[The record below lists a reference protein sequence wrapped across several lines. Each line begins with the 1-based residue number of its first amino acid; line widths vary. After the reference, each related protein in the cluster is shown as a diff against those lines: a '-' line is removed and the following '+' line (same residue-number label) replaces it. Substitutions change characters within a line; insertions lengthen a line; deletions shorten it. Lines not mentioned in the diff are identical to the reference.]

1 MSYEVKESKQF
12 SRSGAEVLAVAGELI
27 TQLGGKRPKKDPG
40 VAGQV
45 QADFNKEVGG
55 KPFGNRVQ
63 LIVRVVDD
71 GPGGCTAS
79 VEAYPVDPLGKPL
92 LFGVVGEPARLV
104 TRAFWDR
111 LEARF
116 PPAAG

>member
-1 MSYEVKESKQF
+1 MSYEVKESKRF
-12 SRSGAEVLAVAGELI
+12 SRPGAEVLAVVGELV

-55 KPFGNRVQ
+55 TSFGNRVH
-63 LIVRVVDD
+63 LIIHVV
-71 GPGGCTAS
+71 GGDPDRCTTS
-79 VEAYPVDPLGKPL
+79 VEAYPIDPLGKPL

-104 TRAFWDR
+104 TRVFWER
-111 LEARF
+111 LEARL